1 MSRILIVEDDAE
13 MARLMRGM
21 LSTDGHEIEVC
32 HDGNA
37 ALDALQTPVDLL
49 LLDVNVPGRDGF
61 EVCRAAREREQ
72 PGHRTTIVMITG
84 RHDTASKL
92 LAFSVGAD
100 DYLVKP
106 LDVRELRSRV
116 GRWVDSRAEHASMV
130 MRRRREAIDE
140 IVIAICHQ
148 VNNPLASAMMGVDL
162 VLGRGAVRKQDRA
175 DLEIVRAQLARIA
188 EVVAALQ
195 TVEDKTVPYI
205 GAHRMIDV
213 IP

>member
-32 HDGNA
+32 HDGHA
-37 ALDALQTPVDLL
+37 ALDALQAPVDLL

-130 MRRRREAIDE
+130 MRRRRA
-140 IVIAICHQ
+140 V
-148 VNNPLASAMMGVDL
+148 V
-162 VLGRGAVRKQDRA
+162 GR
-175 DLEIVRAQLARIA
+175 LS
-188 EVVAALQ
+188 
-195 TVEDKTVPYI
+195 
-205 GAHRMIDV
+205 
-213 IP
+213 